1 VSVLRDQVGALRE
14 HGGET
19 LARADARRG
28 PPRRVGDGAADEQRD
43 QQPCPRAARSARV
56 RARAPAATPRAPDRI
71 MQVSDLSLYQFDGCP
86 YCQRVRQ
93 AMLRLGLDIE
103 LRDVHAEPRYRRELI
118 EATGRGTVPC
128 LRIEEGGGKVRWLH
142 ESLDIIAFLERHFPA
157 AAPAAR

>member
-1 VSVLRDQVGALRE
+1 
-14 HGGET
+14 
-19 LARADARRG
+19 
-28 PPRRVGDGAADEQRD
+28 
-43 QQPCPRAARSARV
+43 
-56 RARAPAATPRAPDRI
+56 
-71 MQVSDLSLYQFDGCP
+71 MQVSDLSLYKFDGCP

-103 LRDVHAEPRYRRELI
+103 LRDIHAEPRYRRELI

-128 LRIEEGGGKVRWLH
+128 LRIDEGGGKVRWLH